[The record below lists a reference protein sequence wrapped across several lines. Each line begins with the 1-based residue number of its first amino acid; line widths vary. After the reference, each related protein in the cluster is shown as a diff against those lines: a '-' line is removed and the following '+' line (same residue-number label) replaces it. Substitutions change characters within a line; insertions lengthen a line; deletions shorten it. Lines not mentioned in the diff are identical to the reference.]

1 MTTTK
6 IALDVHAH
14 LAPVDTARLA
24 EIAGVEWTAEQSR
37 LKVDG
42 HVIGI
47 DALYSPQSLISWMDE
62 QGIEQA
68 WVSVP
73 PPLYRAHLDEDSAR
87 AWCAYL
93 NDTLEGICIK
103 HRGRLEPL
111 RHLPLEHPALA
122 LEIARASGGKRYA
135 AAAGGYEGTLSD
147 EAYETLW
154 QTLDRQQA
162 FLFLHPGH
170 CCDPRLA
177 KFYLENLMGNPL
189 ETAVAAAH
197 LAFGGVATRHP
208 RIRFCL
214 AHGGGASAM
223 LAGRY
228 ERGYQTK
235 RPGVDLSL
243 PSPRTAFRGL
253 FVDCIAHDA
262 QALALSASVFGSTKI
277 LFGSDWPFPMGLPKP
292 HEQLADVDPELLN
305 SIRIEN
311 SRLLLEDE

>member
-1 MTTTK
+1 MSTAK
-6 IALDVHAH
+6 ITLDVHAH
-14 LAPVDTARLA
+14 LAPIDPARLA
-24 EIAGVEWTAEQSR
+24 GIGGVEWNAEQGR

-47 DALYSPQSLISWMDE
+47 DALYSPQALISWMDE

-73 PPLYRAHLDEDSAR
+73 PPLYRAHLAEDAAR

-93 NDTLEGICIK
+93 NDTLDGVCAR
-103 HRGRLEPL
+103 HADRLAPL
-111 RHLPLEHPALA
+111 RHLPFEHPALA
-122 LEIARASGGKRYA
+122 REIAAAPGGRRYA
-135 AAAGGYEGTLSD
+135 AAAGGYDGTLSD
-147 EAYETLW
+147 DAYEPLW
-154 QTLDRQQA
+154 QVLDEQQA

-177 KFYLENLMGNPL
+177 RFYLENLLGNPL

-197 LAFGGVATRHP
+197 LAFGGVAARHAG
-208 RIRFCL
+208 IRFCL
-214 AHGGGASAM
+214 AHGGGATAM

-228 ERGYQTK
+228 ERGHKTK
-235 RPGVDLSL
+235 RPGIDMSL
-243 PSPRTAFRGL
+243 PSPRTAFQGL

-262 QALALSASVFGSTKI
+262 QALALSASVFGDTRI

-292 HEQLADVDPELLN
+292 HEQLADVDPA
-305 SIRIEN
+305 
-311 SRLLLEDE
+311 LLEGIRTGSARPLLEK